1 MNALRLALFVLVSI
15 ASSAQ
20 LTPTSFKEDYLDK
33 DKVPVSGHV
42 VVGAQFESQQNAG
55 LEVIAFIPPKHPS
68 HLCLSILSSNGRYWA
83 SADYKVEGEVGP
95 RIKLKLPS
103 KYGAILGVMKAN
115 EVALGGQFSDDCEM
129 STPTQWT
136 SVAWSERDLGSRLVF
151 LVNSNGYTIS
161 VFDAGKQSHP
171 DCTKMPSA
179 QKDAVAFDTV
189 CEFSKAS
196 TGVLWSGAI
205 LRSDF
210 DRRLPDILL
219 KVWVD

>member
-1 MNALRLALFVLVSI
+1 MNAFRLALFALVSI
-15 ASSAQ
+15 TSTAQ
-20 LTPTSFKEDYLDK
+20 LTPASFKEDYLDK

-42 VVGAQFESQQNAG
+42 VVGAQFDSQQSAG
-55 LEVIAFIPPKHPS
+55 LEVIAFVPPKHPL

-83 SADYKVEGEVGP
+83 SADYKIEGEVGA

-103 KYGAILGVMKAN
+103 KYGSILGLMKAN
-115 EVALGGQFSDDCEM
+115 EVALGGQFSDDCEK
-129 STPTQWT
+129 SIPFQWT
-136 SVAWSERDLGSRLVF
+136 SLAWNEGDLGSRIVF

-171 DCTKMPSA
+171 DCTKIESA
-179 QKDAVAFDTV
+179 QNDAVAFDTV

-196 TGVLWSGAI
+196 AGVLWSGAI

-210 DRRLPDILL
+210 ERRLPDILL